1 LTLVSNFSVADM
13 ETTGNSPAP
22 GLVVDP
28 PSGTRL
34 GASPADVLPWPSLL
48 VLGAGTLFMVTAEM
62 LPTAVLE
69 QMSTGLGVAESST
82 GLLVSMWA
90 AVVVVLS
97 FPLVRLTRRWDRRAV
112 IAGGLAVLALSSAL
126 TALAPTF
133 PVAVGARVLGASA
146 VGLLWATTN
155 AHVADLVSDRLLGR
169 AIAVVLGGAT
179 LGMVVGTPLA
189 RLVADAAGWRAAFWA
204 LAVLSLLSAV
214 AVRLVVARAP
224 GRDGTTPDGA
234 SPDAAEAAVATPR
247 GMGQLLAVTGLVALV
262 LVGHY
267 GAYTYITRLTE
278 APAQALPGGMG
289 SLLLVFGL
297 ASAVGVA
304 LAGRLGDRSGPA
316 LVVSVAA
323 TSLALL
329 GLGVVDAGP
338 VVGIA
343 VVVAWG
349 VVSGGMPPFAQTLIL
364 RLAGPERRSFAGA
377 LIPVLFNGGI
387 AIGAALASLVVARSG
402 VSALPALGAV
412 VVGVAAVGLVLAVRR
427 GQPATWCM
435 IGGASSSD
443 DKR

>member
-1 LTLVSNFSVADM
+1 MD
-13 ETTGNSPAP
+13 TTGASSAAPTSTDTSPEGPVRPAAGP
-22 GLVVDP
+22 GP
-28 PSGTRL
+28 R
-34 GASPADVLPWPSLL
+34 PAAGPDGVLPWPSLL

-62 LPTAVLE
+62 LPTAVLQ

-82 GLLVSMWA
+82 GLLVSAWA

-133 PVAVGARVLGASA
+133 QVAVGARVLGAAA

-155 AHVADLVSDRLLGR
+155 AHVADLVPDRLLGR

-204 LAVLSLLSAV
+204 LAALSLLAAG
-214 AVRLVVARAP
+214 AVRLVVARA
-224 GRDGTTPDGA
+224 
-234 SPDAAEAAVATPR
+234 AVADGDASVGAGSAGEVAARR
-247 GMGQLLAVTGLVALV
+247 GTGRLLTVTGLVALV

-267 GAYTYITRLTE
+267 GAYTYITRLAE
-278 APAQALPGGMG
+278 APAEALPGGMS

-297 ASAVGVA
+297 ASAVGVV

-323 TSLALL
+323 TALAVL
-329 GLGVVDAGP
+329 GLAVVDVGP
-338 VVGIA
+338 VVGLA
-343 VVVAWG
+343 VVVVWG
-349 VVSGGMPPFAQTLIL
+349 IVSGGMPPFAQTLIL

-387 AIGAALASLVVARSG
+387 AVGAALASLVVAGPG
-402 VSALPALGAV
+402 VAALPLLAGP
-412 VVGVAAVGLVLAVRR
+412 VVGVAAVGLAVAVRR
-427 GQPATWCM
+427 A
-435 IGGASSSD
+435 
-443 DKR
+443 

>member
-1 LTLVSNFSVADM
+1 
-13 ETTGNSPAP
+13 
-22 GLVVDP
+22 
-28 PSGTRL
+28 
-34 GASPADVLPWPSLL
+34 
-48 VLGAGTLFMVTAEM
+48 
-62 LPTAVLE
+62 
-69 QMSTGLGVAESST
+69 
-82 GLLVSMWA
+82 
-90 AVVVVLS
+90 VVVVLS
-97 FPLVRLTRRWDRRAV
+97 FPLVRLPRRWDRRAV

-133 PVAVGARVLGASA
+133 PVAVGARMVGAAA
-146 VGLLWATTN
+146 VGLLWATAN

-204 LAVLSLLSAV
+204 LAVLGLLGAV
-214 AVRLVVARAP
+214 AVRLVVARAAAP
-224 GRDGTTPDGA
+224 GTTADGA
-234 SPDAAEAAVATPR
+234 GAGVDAAGNTR
-247 GMGQLLAVTGLVALV
+247 GMGRLLVVTALVALV

-267 GAYTYITRLTE
+267 GAYTYITRLAE
-278 APAQALPGGMG
+278 APAQALPGGMS

-323 TSLALL
+323 TALTVL
-329 GLGVVDAGP
+329 GLGVADVSP
-338 VVGIA
+338 VVGVA

-349 VVSGGMPPFAQTLIL
+349 VVSGGLPPFAQTLIL

-387 AIGAALASLVVARSG
+387 AVGAGLASLVVATSG
-402 VSALPALGAV
+402 ISALPLLGAV
-412 VVGVAAVGLVLAVRR
+412 VVGAAALGLAAAVRR
-427 GQPATWCM
+427 A
-435 IGGASSSD
+435 
-443 DKR
+443 

>member
-1 LTLVSNFSVADM
+1 M
-13 ETTGNSPAP
+13 ETTGTTPGTTPVVQPVRDNVPDLPHATAP
-22 GLVVDP
+22 G
-28 PSGTRL
+28 TR
-34 GASPADVLPWPSLL
+34 PADVLPWPSLL
-48 VLGAGTLFMVTAEM
+48 VLGAGTLLMVTAEM

-69 QMSTGLGVAESST
+69 QMSVGLGVAESST
-82 GLLVSMWA
+82 GLLVSVWA

-133 PVAVGARVLGASA
+133 PVAVGARMVGAAA
-146 VGLLWATTN
+146 VGLLWATAN

-204 LAVLSLLSAV
+204 LAVLGLLGAV
-214 AVRLVVARAP
+214 AVRLVVARAAAP
-224 GRDGTTPDGA
+224 GTTADGA
-234 SPDAAEAAVATPR
+234 GAGADAAGNTR
-247 GMGQLLAVTGLVALV
+247 GMGRLLVVTALVALV

-267 GAYTYITRLTE
+267 GAYTYITRLAE
-278 APAQALPGGMG
+278 APAQALPGGMS

-323 TSLALL
+323 TALTVL
-329 GLGVVDAGP
+329 GLGVADVSP
-338 VVGIA
+338 VIGVA

-349 VVSGGMPPFAQTLIL
+349 VVSGGLPPFAQTLIL

-387 AIGAALASLVVARSG
+387 AVGAALASLVVATSG
-402 VSALPALGAV
+402 ISALPLLGAV
-412 VVGVAAVGLVLAVRR
+412 VVGAAALGLAAAVRR
-427 GQPATWCM
+427 A
-435 IGGASSSD
+435 
-443 DKR
+443 

>member
-1 LTLVSNFSVADM
+1 MD
-13 ETTGNSPAP
+13 TTGSAPAAPTSVDTVPAAPAGPEP
-22 GLVVDP
+22 G
-28 PSGTRL
+28 T
-34 GASPADVLPWPSLL
+34 LPWPSLL

-62 LPTAVLE
+62 LPTAVLQ

-82 GLLVSMWA
+82 GLLVSVWA

-97 FPLVRLTRRWDRRAV
+97 FPLVRLTRRLDRRAV

-133 PVAVGARVLGASA
+133 QVAVGARVLGAAA

-155 AHVADLVSDRLLGR
+155 AHVADLVPDRLLGR

-189 RLVADAAGWRAAFWA
+189 RLVADATGWRAAFWA
-204 LAVLSLLSAV
+204 LAVLGLLAAV
-214 AVRLVVARAP
+214 AVRLVVARAAV
-224 GRDGTTPDGA
+224 PDGA
-234 SPDAAEAAVATPR
+234 PGTPADQAAGGTRAAAG
-247 GMGQLLAVTGLVALV
+247 GMGRLLTVTGLVALV

-267 GAYTYITRLTE
+267 GAYTYITRLAE
-278 APAQALPGGMG
+278 APAHALPGGM
-289 SLLLVFGL
+289 STLLLVFGL

-304 LAGRLGDRSGPA
+304 LAGRLGERSGPA

-323 TSLALL
+323 TALAVL
-329 GLGVVDAGP
+329 GLGADAGP
-338 VVGIA
+338 VVGVA

-349 VVSGGMPPFAQTLIL
+349 VVSGAMPPFAQTLIL

-387 AIGAALASLVVARSG
+387 AVGAALASAVVAGSG
-402 VSALPALGAV
+402 VAALPLLAAV
-412 VVGVAAVGLVLAVRR
+412 VVGVAAAGLVGAVRR
-427 GQPATWCM
+427 A
-435 IGGASSSD
+435 
-443 DKR
+443 

>member
-1 LTLVSNFSVADM
+1 M
-13 ETTGNSPAP
+13 ETTGNSPAA
-22 GLVVDP
+22 GTVVDP
-28 PSGTRL
+28 PSAHPGTP
-34 GASPADVLPWPSLL
+34 PAAVLPWSSLL
-48 VLGAGTLFMVTAEM
+48 VLGAGTLLMVTAEM

-82 GLLVSMWA
+82 GLLVSVWA

-112 IAGGLAVLALSSAL
+112 IAGGLVVLAISSAL
-126 TALAPTF
+126 TALAPTY
-133 PVAVGARVLGASA
+133 PVAVGARIVGAAA

-155 AHVADLVSDRLLGR
+155 AHVADLVPDRLLGR

-204 LAVLSLLSAV
+204 LAALGLLGAA
-214 AVRLVVARAP
+214 AVRLVVARAAASDGP
-224 GRDGTTPDGA
+224 TAEGVARGSVDGVVAARRGSGR
-234 SPDAAEAAVATPR
+234 
-247 GMGQLLAVTGLVALV
+247 LLAVTALVALV

-267 GAYTYITRLTE
+267 GTYTYITRLTE
-278 APAQALPGGMG
+278 VPAQALPGGM
-289 SLLLVFGL
+289 SALLLVFGL

-323 TSLALL
+323 TGLAVL
-329 GLGVVDAGP
+329 GLGVVDVSP

-349 VVSGGMPPFAQTLIL
+349 VVSGAMPPFAQTLIL

-387 AIGAALASLVVARSG
+387 AVGAALASLVVAASG
-402 VSALPALGAV
+402 VAGLPLLAAV
-412 VVGVAAVGLVLAVRR
+412 VVAAAALGLAVTLHR
-427 GQPATWCM
+427 A
-435 IGGASSSD
+435 
-443 DKR
+443 

>member
-1 LTLVSNFSVADM
+1 M
-13 ETTGNSPAP
+13 ETTGTTPTVQP
-22 GLVVDP
+22 VLDDP
-28 PSGTRL
+28 PDAGVPT
-34 GASPADVLPWPSLL
+34 SPADVLPWPSLL
-48 VLGAGTLFMVTAEM
+48 VLGAGTLLMVTSEM

-82 GLLVSMWA
+82 GMLVSVWA

-97 FPLVRLTRRWDRRAV
+97 FPLVRLTRGRDRRAV

-133 PVAVGARVLGASA
+133 QLAVGARILGAAA

-169 AIAVVLGGAT
+169 AVAVVLGGAT

-189 RLVADAAGWRAAFWA
+189 RLVADAAGWRAAFGA
-204 LAVLSLLSAV
+204 LAVLGVLGAV
-214 AVRLVVARAP
+214 AVRLVVARAAVP
-224 GRDGTTPDGA
+224 AAPEIPQVPEAPESATADGPA
-234 SPDAAEAAVATPR
+234 PRR
-247 GMGQLLAVTGLVALV
+247 GMDQLLVVTGLVALV

-278 APAQALPGGMG
+278 APAEALPGGM
-289 SLLLVFGL
+289 SALLLVFGL

-304 LAGRLGDRSGPA
+304 LAGRFGNRTAPA

-323 TSLALL
+323 TALTVAA
-329 GLGVVDAGP
+329 LGVVDVHPA
-338 VVGIA
+338 VGIG

-387 AIGAALASLVVARSG
+387 AVGAALASLVVAGTG
-402 VSALPALGAV
+402 VTALPLLAALV
-412 VVGVAAVGLVLAVRR
+412 VAAAAIGLALSLRR
-427 GQPATWCM
+427 A
-435 IGGASSSD
+435 A
-443 DKR
+443 

>member
-1 LTLVSNFSVADM
+1 
-13 ETTGNSPAP
+13 
-22 GLVVDP
+22 
-28 PSGTRL
+28 
-34 GASPADVLPWPSLL
+34 
-48 VLGAGTLFMVTAEM
+48 MVTAEM

-82 GLLVSMWA
+82 GLLVSLWA

-97 FPLVRLTRRWDRRAV
+97 FPLVRLTRGRDRRAV
-112 IAGGLAVLALSSAL
+112 IAGGLAVLAASSAL

-133 PVAVGARVLGASA
+133 QLAVGARILGAAA

-169 AIAVVLGGAT
+169 AVAVVLGGAT

-189 RLVADAAGWRAAFWA
+189 RLVADAAGWRAAFGA
-204 LAVLSLLSAV
+204 LAVLGVLGAV
-214 AVRLVVARAP
+214 AVRLVVARA
-224 GRDGTTPDGA
+224 
-234 SPDAAEAAVATPR
+234 ATPEVRAAPTSLAGPTADGSAPGPGGPAGVPWR
-247 GMGQLLAVTGLVALV
+247 GTGQLLAVTALVALV

-278 APAQALPGGMG
+278 VPAEALPGGM
-289 SLLLVFGL
+289 SALLLVFGL

-304 LAGRLGDRSGPA
+304 LAGRLGDRTRPA
-316 LVVSVAA
+316 LVVSVSA
-323 TSLALL
+323 TALTVLAL
-329 GLGVVDAGP
+329 GIVDANP
-338 VVGIA
+338 AVGIA

-387 AIGAALASLVVARSG
+387 AVGAALASLVVAGSG
-402 VSALPALGAV
+402 VAALPLLGAV
-412 VVGVAAVGLVLAVRR
+412 VVGAAAAGLAVSLRR
-427 GQPATWCM
+427 A
-435 IGGASSSD
+435 A
-443 DKR
+443 

>member
-1 LTLVSNFSVADM
+1 M
-13 ETTGNSPAP
+13 ETTRTTPAP
-22 GLVVDP
+22 ATP
-28 PSGTRL
+28 PEPR
-34 GASPADVLPWPSLL
+34 PADVLPWPSLL
-48 VLGAGTLFMVTAEM
+48 VLGTGTLLMVTAEM

-82 GLLVSMWA
+82 GLLVSVWA

-112 IAGGLAVLALSSAL
+112 IAGGLAVLAVSSAL

-133 PVAVGARVLGASA
+133 PVAVGARMVGASA

-204 LAVLSLLSAV
+204 LAVLSLLGAV
-214 AVRLVVARAP
+214 AVRLVVARAAAP
-224 GRDGTTPDGA
+224 GTTADGA
-234 SPDAAEAAVATPR
+234 APGADGGVPR
-247 GMGQLLAVTGLVALV
+247 GMGRLLAVTGLVGLV

-278 APAQALPGGMG
+278 APAQALPGGM
-289 SLLLVFGL
+289 SALLLVFGL

-323 TSLALL
+323 TALTVL
-329 GLGVVDAGP
+329 GLGVVDVGP
-338 VVGIA
+338 VLGIA

-387 AIGAALASLVVARSG
+387 AVGAALASLVVAGSG
-402 VSALPALGAV
+402 VAAIPLLAAV
-412 VVGVAAVGLVLAVRR
+412 VVGAAATGLAVTLRR
-427 GQPATWCM
+427 A
-435 IGGASSSD
+435 
-443 DKR
+443 

>member
-1 LTLVSNFSVADM
+1 M
-13 ETTGNSPAP
+13 ETTGTTPTVQP
-22 GLVVDP
+22 VLDDP
-28 PSGTRL
+28 PDAGIPDRST
-34 GASPADVLPWPSLL
+34 DVLPWPSLL
-48 VLGAGTLFMVTAEM
+48 VLGAGTLLMVTSEM

-82 GLLVSMWA
+82 GMLVSVWA

-97 FPLVRLTRRWDRRAV
+97 FPLVRLTRGRDRRAV

-133 PVAVGARVLGASA
+133 QLAVGARILGAAA

-169 AIAVVLGGAT
+169 AVAVVLGGAT

-189 RLVADAAGWRAAFWA
+189 RLVADAAGWRAAFGA
-204 LAVLSLLSAV
+204 LAVLGVLGAV
-214 AVRLVVARAP
+214 AVRLVVARAAVP
-224 GRDGTTPDGA
+224 AAPEIPAGTTGVTA
-234 SPDAAEAAVATPR
+234 DAAEPGAGAQAPRR
-247 GMGQLLAVTGLVALV
+247 GMDQLLVVTGLVALV

-278 APAQALPGGMG
+278 APAEALPGGM
-289 SLLLVFGL
+289 SALLLVFGL

-304 LAGRLGDRSGPA
+304 LAGRFGNRTAPA

-323 TSLALL
+323 TALTVAA
-329 GLGVVDAGP
+329 LGVVDVHPA
-338 VVGIA
+338 VGIG

-387 AIGAALASLVVARSG
+387 AVGAALASLVVAGTG
-402 VSALPALGAV
+402 VTALPLLAALV
-412 VVGVAAVGLVLAVRR
+412 VAAAAIGLALSLRR
-427 GQPATWCM
+427 A
-435 IGGASSSD
+435 A
-443 DKR
+443 

>member
-1 LTLVSNFSVADM
+1 
-13 ETTGNSPAP
+13 
-22 GLVVDP
+22 
-28 PSGTRL
+28 
-34 GASPADVLPWPSLL
+34 
-48 VLGAGTLFMVTAEM
+48 
-62 LPTAVLE
+62 
-69 QMSTGLGVAESST
+69 
-82 GLLVSMWA
+82 
-90 AVVVVLS
+90 
-97 FPLVRLTRRWDRRAV
+97 V

-133 PVAVGARVLGASA
+133 QTAVGARVLGAAA

-155 AHVADLVSDRLLGR
+155 AHVADLVPDRLLGR

-204 LAVLSLLSAV
+204 LAALSLLAAA
-214 AVRLVVARAP
+214 AVRLVVARAAAP
-224 GRDGTTPDGA
+224 GGVTGTAGDPAGTGA
-234 SPDAAEAAVATPR
+234 VGR
-247 GMGQLLAVTGLVALV
+247 KGLGRLLTVTGLVALV

-267 GAYTYITRLTE
+267 GAYTYITRLAE
-278 APAQALPGGMG
+278 APAQALPGGM
-289 SLLLVFGL
+289 STLLLVFGL

-323 TSLALL
+323 TALAVL
-329 GLGVVDAGP
+329 GLGADAGP

-349 VVSGGMPPFAQTLIL
+349 IVSGAMPPFAQTLIL

-387 AIGAALASLVVARSG
+387 AVGAALASAVVAGSG
-402 VSALPALGAV
+402 VAALPLLAAA
-412 VVGVAAVGLVLAVRR
+412 VVGVAAAGLVGAVRR
-427 GQPATWCM
+427 V
-435 IGGASSSD
+435 
-443 DKR
+443 

>member
-1 LTLVSNFSVADM
+1 M
-13 ETTGNSPAP
+13 ETTGTAP
-22 GLVVDP
+22 TVQPVLDDP
-28 PSGTRL
+28 PDAGIPDR
-34 GASPADVLPWPSLL
+34 PADVLPWPSLL
-48 VLGAGTLFMVTAEM
+48 VLGAGTLLMVTAEM

-82 GLLVSMWA
+82 GMLVSVWA

-97 FPLVRLTRRWDRRAV
+97 FPLVRLTRGRGRRAV

-133 PVAVGARVLGASA
+133 QLAVGARILGAAA

-169 AIAVVLGGAT
+169 AVAVVLGGAT

-189 RLVADAAGWRAAFWA
+189 RLVADAAGWRAAFGA
-204 LAVLSLLSAV
+204 LAVLGVLGAV
-214 AVRLVVARAP
+214 AVRLVVARA
-224 GRDGTTPDGA
+224 
-234 SPDAAEAAVATPR
+234 AVPATPEVPVGATGATGSTADVADPTPGAQAPRR
-247 GMGQLLAVTGLVALV
+247 GMDRLLAVTGLVALV

-278 APAQALPGGMG
+278 VPAEALPGGM
-289 SLLLVFGL
+289 SALLLVFGL

-304 LAGRLGDRSGPA
+304 LAGRFGNRTGPA

-323 TSLALL
+323 TALTVAAL
-329 GLGVVDAGP
+329 GIVDVHPA
-338 VVGIA
+338 VGIT

-387 AIGAALASLVVARSG
+387 AVGAALASLVVAGSG
-402 VSALPALGAV
+402 VPAVPLLAALV
-412 VVGVAAVGLVLAVRR
+412 VAAAAVGLALSLRR
-427 GQPATWCM
+427 A
-435 IGGASSSD
+435 A
-443 DKR
+443 

>member
-1 LTLVSNFSVADM
+1 MD
-13 ETTGNSPAP
+13 TTGTSAAAP
-22 GLVVDP
+22 TSTDTP
-28 PSGTRL
+28 PEGPFRPGSRPTPRL
-34 GASPADVLPWPSLL
+34 APRPDGVLPWPSLL

-62 LPTAVLE
+62 LPTAVLQ

-82 GLLVSMWA
+82 GLLVSAWA

-133 PVAVGARVLGASA
+133 QVAVGARVLGAAA

-155 AHVADLVSDRLLGR
+155 AHVADLVPDRLLGR

-204 LAVLSLLSAV
+204 LAALSLLAAG
-214 AVRLVVARAP
+214 AVRLVVARAAV
-224 GRDGTTPDGA
+224 PDGDA
-234 SPDAAEAAVATPR
+234 SVGAGNPGGVAARR
-247 GMGQLLAVTGLVALV
+247 GTGRLLTVTGLVALV

-267 GAYTYITRLTE
+267 GAYTYITRLAE
-278 APAQALPGGMG
+278 APAQALPGGMS

-297 ASAVGVA
+297 ASAAGVA

-323 TSLALL
+323 TALTVL
-329 GLGVVDAGP
+329 GLAVVDAGP
-338 VVGIA
+338 VVGLA
-343 VVVAWG
+343 VVVVWG
-349 VVSGGMPPFAQTLIL
+349 IVSGGMPPFAQTLIL

-387 AIGAALASLVVARSG
+387 AVGAALASLVVAGPG
-402 VSALPALGAV
+402 VAALPLLAGP
-412 VVGVAAVGLVLAVRR
+412 VVGVAAVGLAVAVRR
-427 GQPATWCM
+427 A
-435 IGGASSSD
+435 
-443 DKR
+443 

>member
-1 LTLVSNFSVADM
+1 MTPVSNFSVVGM
-13 ETTGNSPAP
+13 ETTGITPAP
-22 GLVVDP
+22 TITADTP
-28 PSGTRL
+28 P
-34 GASPADVLPWPSLL
+34 GARPAAPPTDVLPWPSLL

-133 PVAVGARVLGASA
+133 PVAAGARVLGASA

-204 LAVLSLLSAV
+204 LAVLSLLAAV
-214 AVRLVVARAP
+214 AVRLVVARSP
-224 GRDGTTPDGA
+224 GTEGTTPAGA
-234 SPDAAEAAVATPR
+234 AAAGGAAAAPQR
-247 GMGQLLAVTGLVALV
+247 GMGRLLVVTGLVALV

-278 APAQALPGGMG
+278 SPAQALPGGMG

-323 TSLALL
+323 TALTVL
-329 GLGVVDAGP
+329 GLGVVDVSP
-338 VVGIA
+338 VIGVA

-387 AIGAALASLVVARSG
+387 AVGAALASLVVAGSG
-402 VSALPALGAV
+402 VSALPLLGAV
-412 VVGVAAVGLVLAVRR
+412 VVGAAAVGLALTLRR
-427 GQPATWCM
+427 A
-435 IGGASSSD
+435 
-443 DKR
+443 

>member
-1 LTLVSNFSVADM
+1 MVQKVRDDVPDLPAGT
-13 ETTGNSPAP
+13 AP
-22 GLVVDP
+22 GV
-28 PSGTRL
+28 R
-34 GASPADVLPWPSLL
+34 PADVLPWPSLL

-133 PVAVGARVLGASA
+133 PVAAGARILGASA

-155 AHVADLVSDRLLGR
+155 AYVADLVSDRLLGR

-204 LAVLSLLSAV
+204 LAVLSLLAAV
-214 AVRLVVARAP
+214 AVRTVVARAAGP
-224 GRDGTTPDGA
+224 DGTTPDGSVPSA
-234 SPDAAEAAVATPR
+234 DGTAVAR
-247 GMGQLLAVTGLVALV
+247 RRMGRLLAVTGLVALV

-278 APAQALPGGMG
+278 APALALPGGM
-289 SLLLVFGL
+289 STLLLVFGL

-304 LAGRLGDRSGPA
+304 LAGRFGDRSGPA

-323 TSLALL
+323 TALTVL
-329 GLGVVDAGP
+329 GLGVADVSP
-338 VVGIA
+338 VIGVA

-349 VVSGGMPPFAQTLIL
+349 IVSGGLPPFAQTLIL

-387 AIGAALASLVVARSG
+387 AVGAALASLVVAGSG
-402 VSALPALGAV
+402 VSALPLLGAV
-412 VVGVAAVGLVLAVRR
+412 VVGVAAVGLALTIRR
-427 GQPATWCM
+427 A
-435 IGGASSSD
+435 
-443 DKR
+443 

>member
-1 LTLVSNFSVADM
+1 M
-13 ETTGNSPAP
+13 ETTGITSGQPVGSTPA
-22 GLVVDP
+22 V
-28 PSGTRL
+28 TR
-34 GASPADVLPWPSLL
+34 PRDVLPWPSLL
-48 VLGAGTLFMVTAEM
+48 VLGAGTLLMVTAEM

-82 GLLVSMWA
+82 GLLVSVWA

-112 IAGGLAVLALSSAL
+112 IAGGLAVLAVSSAL

-133 PVAVGARVLGASA
+133 QVAVGARILGASA

-155 AHVADLVSDRLLGR
+155 AHVADLVPDRLLGR

-204 LAVLSLLSAV
+204 LAVLGLLGAV
-214 AVRLVVARAP
+214 AVRLVVAP
-224 GRDGTTPDGA
+224 
-234 SPDAAEAAVATPR
+234 AAVSDGSMPGDAEPTTAGAGAGR
-247 GMGQLLAVTGLVALV
+247 GMRRLLAVTGLVALV

-278 APAQALPGGMG
+278 VPAQALPGGM
-289 SLLLVFGL
+289 SALLLVFGL

-323 TSLALL
+323 TALAVL
-329 GLGVVDAGP
+329 GLGAVEASP

-387 AIGAALASLVVARSG
+387 AVGAGLASFVVAGSGVAALPL
-402 VSALPALGAV
+402 LGGV
-412 VVGVAAVGLVLAVRR
+412 VVGVAAVGLALVTRR
-427 GQPATWCM
+427 A
-435 IGGASSSD
+435 
-443 DKR
+443 

>member
-1 LTLVSNFSVADM
+1 M
-13 ETTGNSPAP
+13 ETTGTTTSTAP
-22 GLVVDP
+22 TVQPVLGDP
-28 PSGTRL
+28 PDAGVPNR
-34 GASPADVLPWPSLL
+34 PADVLPWPSLL
-48 VLGAGTLFMVTAEM
+48 VLGAGTLLMVTAEM

-82 GLLVSMWA
+82 GMLVSVWA

-97 FPLVRLTRRWDRRAV
+97 FPLVRLTRGRDRRAV

-133 PVAVGARVLGASA
+133 QLAVGARILGAAA

-169 AIAVVLGGAT
+169 AVAVVLGGAT

-189 RLVADAAGWRAAFWA
+189 RLVADAAGWRAAFGA
-204 LAVLSLLSAV
+204 LAVLGVLGAV
-214 AVRLVVARAP
+214 AVRLVVARAAVPAAPEVPAGAADAAGPTADGAEP
-224 GRDGTTPDGA
+224 GPDG
-234 SPDAAEAAVATPR
+234 SAAR
-247 GMGQLLAVTGLVALV
+247 GMGRLLAVTGLVALV

-267 GAYTYITRLTE
+267 GAYTYITRLAE
-278 APAQALPGGMG
+278 APAQALPGGM
-289 SLLLVFGL
+289 SALLLAFGL

-304 LAGRLGDRSGPA
+304 LAGRFGNRTEPA

-323 TSLALL
+323 TALTVAA
-329 GLGVVDAGP
+329 LGVVDVHPA
-338 VVGIA
+338 VGIA

-387 AIGAALASLVVARSG
+387 AVGAALASLVVAGSG
-402 VSALPALGAV
+402 VTAVPLLAALV
-412 VVGVAAVGLVLAVRR
+412 VAAAAIGLALSLRR
-427 GQPATWCM
+427 A
-435 IGGASSSD
+435 AA
-443 DKR
+443 

>member
-1 LTLVSNFSVADM
+1 M
-13 ETTGNSPAP
+13 ETTGITPVQAVAGSR
-22 GLVVDP
+22 P
-28 PSGTRL
+28 PVP
-34 GASPADVLPWPSLL
+34 PADVLPWPSLL

-133 PVAVGARVLGASA
+133 PVAAGARVLGASA

-189 RLVADAAGWRAAFWA
+189 RLVADAAGWRASFWA
-204 LAVLSLLSAV
+204 LAVLSLLAAV
-214 AVRLVVARAP
+214 AVRTVVARAAGP
-224 GRDGTTPDGA
+224 DGTTPDG
-234 SPDAAEAAVATPR
+234 SVPGAEGIAVARR
-247 GMGQLLAVTGLVALV
+247 GMGRLLAVTGLVALV

-278 APAQALPGGMG
+278 GPAQALPGGM
-289 SLLLVFGL
+289 STLLLAFGL

-323 TSLALL
+323 TALTVL
-329 GLGVVDAGP
+329 GLGVVDVSP
-338 VVGIA
+338 VIGIA

-349 VVSGGMPPFAQTLIL
+349 IVSGGMPPFAQTLIL

-387 AIGAALASLVVARSG
+387 AVGAALASLVVAGSG
-402 VSALPALGAV
+402 VSALPLLGAV
-412 VVGVAAVGLVLAVRR
+412 VVGVAAVGLALTLRR
-427 GQPATWCM
+427 A
-435 IGGASSSD
+435 
-443 DKR
+443 R

>member
-1 LTLVSNFSVADM
+1 M
-13 ETTGNSPAP
+13 ETTGTTTGTAPTLRPVLGDPADAGIP
-22 GLVVDP
+22 TG
-28 PSGTRL
+28 
-34 GASPADVLPWPSLL
+34 PADVLPWPSLL
-48 VLGAGTLFMVTAEM
+48 VLGAGTLLMVTAEM

-82 GLLVSMWA
+82 GMLVSVWA

-97 FPLVRLTRRWDRRAV
+97 FPLVRLTRGRDRRAV

-133 PVAVGARVLGASA
+133 QLAVGARILGAAA

-169 AIAVVLGGAT
+169 AVAVVLGGAT

-189 RLVADAAGWRAAFWA
+189 RLVADAAGWRAAFGA
-204 LAVLSLLSAV
+204 LAVLGVLGAV
-214 AVRLVVARAP
+214 AVRLVVARAAVP
-224 GRDGTTPDGA
+224 AAAEGAEVPTGSTTDGA
-234 SPDAAEAAVATPR
+234 EPGAGSQTPRR
-247 GMGQLLAVTGLVALV
+247 GMGRLLAVTGLVALV

-267 GAYTYITRLTE
+267 GAYTYITRLAE
-278 APAQALPGGMG
+278 APAEALPGGMS

-304 LAGRLGDRSGPA
+304 LAGRFGNRTAPA

-323 TSLALL
+323 TALTVAA
-329 GLGVVDAGP
+329 LGVVDVHP

-387 AIGAALASLVVARSG
+387 AVGAALASLVVAGSG
-402 VSALPALGAV
+402 VTALPLLAALV
-412 VVGVAAVGLVLAVRR
+412 VAAATVGLALSLRR
-427 GQPATWCM
+427 A
-435 IGGASSSD
+435 A
-443 DKR
+443 

>member
-1 LTLVSNFSVADM
+1 M
-13 ETTGNSPAP
+13 ETTGITPAQP
-22 GLVVDP
+22 VAADP
-28 PSGTRL
+28 PSSTRPS
-34 GASPADVLPWPSLL
+34 SPSTDVLPWPSLL
-48 VLGAGTLFMVTAEM
+48 VLGGGTLLMVTAEM

-82 GLLVSMWA
+82 GLLVSVWA

-97 FPLVRLTRRWDRRAV
+97 FPLVRLTLRWDRRAV
-112 IAGGLAVLALSSAL
+112 IAGGLAVLAVSSAL
-126 TALAPTF
+126 TALAPTYQ
-133 PVAVGARVLGASA
+133 VAVGARMAGAAA

-169 AIAVVLGGAT
+169 AVAVVLGGAT

-204 LAVLSLLSAV
+204 LAVLGLLGAV
-214 AVRLVVARAP
+214 AVRLVVARAAVP
-224 GRDGTTPDGA
+224 GTADGGA
-234 SPDAAEAAVATPR
+234 GQSADAGGRAGR
-247 GMGQLLAVTGLVALV
+247 GVGKLLAVTALVALV

-278 APAQALPGGMG
+278 APAQALPGGM
-289 SLLLVFGL
+289 SALLLVFGL

-323 TSLALL
+323 TALAVL
-329 GLGVVDAGP
+329 GLGTVDAGP
-338 VVGIA
+338 AVGIA

-349 VVSGGMPPFAQTLIL
+349 VVSGALPPFAQTLIL

-387 AIGAALASLVVARSG
+387 AVGAALASLVVAGSG
-402 VSALPALGAV
+402 VAAIPLLAAV
-412 VVGVAAVGLVLAVRR
+412 VVGVAAAGLAVALRR
-427 GQPATWCM
+427 A
-435 IGGASSSD
+435 
-443 DKR
+443 

>member
-1 LTLVSNFSVADM
+1 M
-13 ETTGNSPAP
+13 ETTAITPAQEVAGSRTP
-22 GLVVDP
+22 EP
-28 PSGTRL
+28 
-34 GASPADVLPWPSLL
+34 PADVLPWPSLL

-112 IAGGLAVLALSSAL
+112 IAGGLAVLALSSVL

-133 PVAVGARVLGASA
+133 PVAAGARILGASA

-204 LAVLSLLSAV
+204 LAVLSLLAAV
-214 AVRLVVARAP
+214 AVRAVVTRAAGP
-224 GRDGTTPDGA
+224 DGTTPDGSA
-234 SPDAAEAAVATPR
+234 PGAEGTAVARR
-247 GMGQLLAVTGLVALV
+247 GMGRLLAVTGLVALV

-278 APAQALPGGMG
+278 APALALPGGM
-289 SLLLVFGL
+289 STLLLVFGL

-323 TSLALL
+323 TALTVL
-329 GLGVVDAGP
+329 GLGVVDVGP
-338 VVGIA
+338 VIGVA

-349 VVSGGMPPFAQTLIL
+349 IVSGGMPPFAQTLIL

-387 AIGAALASLVVARSG
+387 AVGAALASLVVAGSG
-402 VSALPALGAV
+402 VSALPLLGAV
-412 VVGVAAVGLVLAVRR
+412 VVGVAAVGLALTLRR
-427 GQPATWCM
+427 A
-435 IGGASSSD
+435 
-443 DKR
+443 